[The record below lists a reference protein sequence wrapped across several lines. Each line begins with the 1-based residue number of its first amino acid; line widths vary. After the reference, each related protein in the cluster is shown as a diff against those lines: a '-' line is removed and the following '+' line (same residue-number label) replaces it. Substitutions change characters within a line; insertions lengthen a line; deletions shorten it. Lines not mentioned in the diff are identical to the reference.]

1 MAGRIPDQF
10 IDELLSRADIV
21 EVIGSR
27 LELKRAGSNLQA
39 LCPFHNEKSPS
50 FTVSPSKQ
58 FYHCFGCGA
67 HGTAIRFLMEYD
79 RMEFRDAIEHLARSV
94 GMELPQSAQDNQTQE
109 LAPVYEV
116 LAQAAGRYQQWLRQ
130 HPAREAAIDY
140 LKRRG
145 LTGEIAAIYGL
156 GFAPSGR
163 ENLTRALGNLPLL
176 LKAGLSGKAES
187 GQPYDRFRE
196 RVMFPIRD
204 RRGRVIGFG
213 GRVIGSGEPKY
224 LNSPETPVFHKGRE
238 LYGLYECLQENPRPA
253 ELVVVEGYMDVVA
266 LAQYGVR
273 QAVATL
279 GTATSTIQVERL
291 FQVTANVVFCFDGD
305 RAGRAAAARAL
316 EAAMPAIRE
325 GRQARFLF
333 LPEGE
338 DPDSLVR
345 KEGAEAFTER
355 LRRAKPLSELFFE
368 QLMSGIDMNSM
379 DGRAR
384 LAEKAAPGLRKL
396 PPGIFREMM
405 LGRLAELTKVDARQV
420 EAVIAPNERARPRP
434 SPQPV
439 AAQAAIG
446 RRPLR
451 LAIALLLQR
460 PALAALVEQPERY
473 DGVDVPGL
481 PLLAEV
487 LALTRQEPA
496 LSTGAILERFR
507 DSPHEAALWKLVAWE
522 HQVPEAG
529 IENEFRGV
537 LGWLDRLLDEKR
549 LQYLDEKLQ
558 QQGALTEGELREW
571 QALLAG
577 KRAAPHQS

>member
-1 MAGRIPDQF
+1 
-10 IDELLSRADIV
+10 
-21 EVIGSR
+21 
-27 LELKRAGSNLQA
+27 
-39 LCPFHNEKSPS
+39 
-50 FTVSPSKQ
+50 
-58 FYHCFGCGA
+58 
-67 HGTAIRFLMEYD
+67 
-79 RMEFRDAIEHLARSV
+79 
-94 GMELPQSAQDNQTQE
+94 
-109 LAPVYEV
+109 
-116 LAQAAGRYQQWLRQ
+116 
-130 HPAREAAIDY
+130 
-140 LKRRG
+140 
-145 LTGEIAAIYGL
+145 
-156 GFAPSGR
+156 
-163 ENLTRALGNLPLL
+163 
-176 LKAGLSGKAES
+176 
-187 GQPYDRFRE
+187 
-196 RVMFPIRD
+196 
-204 RRGRVIGFG
+204 
-213 GRVIGSGEPKY
+213 
-224 LNSPETPVFHKGRE
+224 
-238 LYGLYECLQENPRPA
+238 
-253 ELVVVEGYMDVVA
+253 VA

-279 GTATSTIQVERL
+279 GTATSTVQVERL
-291 FQVTANVVFCFDGD
+291 FQVTANVIFCFDGD

-345 KEGAEAFTER
+345 KEGAEAFRER
-355 LRRAKPLSELFFE
+355 LRQSKPLSELFFE

-420 EAVIAPNERARPRP
+420 EAVIAPSKRARAG
-434 SPQPV
+434 SAPQPV

-460 PALAALVEQPERY
+460 PALAALAEQPERY
-473 DGVDVPGL
+473 AGIDVPGL
-481 PLLAEV
+481 ALLAEV
-487 LALTRQEPA
+487 LTLTRQEPG

-507 DSPHEAALWKLVAWE
+507 DSPYEAALWKLAAWE

-577 KRAAPHQS
+577 KRAAPQQS

>member
-21 EVIGSR
+21 EVIGGR
-27 LELKRAGSNLQA
+27 LELKRTGSNLQA

-79 RMEFRDAIEHLARSV
+79 RLEFRDAIEHLARSV
-94 GMELPQSAQDNQTQE
+94 GMELPQSAQDDQTQE
-109 LAPVYEV
+109 LAPVYDV
-116 LAQAAGRYQQWLRQ
+116 LSQAAARYQQWLRQ
-130 HPAREAAIDY
+130 HRAREAAVDY

-145 LTGEIAAIYGL
+145 LTGEIAAAYGL
-156 GFAPSGR
+156 GFAPPGWD
-163 ENLTRALGNLPLL
+163 NLTRALGRLPLL
-176 LKAGLSGKAES
+176 LKAGLSTQGDGGKA
-187 GQPYDRFRE
+187 YDRFRE
-196 RVMFPIRD
+196 RIMFPIRD

-213 GRVIGSGEPKY
+213 GRIIDNGEPKY

-238 LYGLYECLQENPRPA
+238 LYGLYECLQENPRPT

-279 GTATSTIQVERL
+279 GTATSTVQVERL

-316 EAAMPAIRE
+316 ESAMPAIRE

-345 KEGAEAFTER
+345 KEGAEAFKER
-355 LRRAKPLSELFFE
+355 LRQAKPLSELFFE

-384 LAEKAAPGLRKL
+384 LAEKAMPGLRKL

-405 LGRLAELTKVDARQV
+405 LGRLAELTKVETRQV
-420 EAVIAPNERARPRP
+420 EAAIAPRGRAQPAP
-434 SPQPV
+434 PQP
-439 AAQAAIG
+439 AATQAPIG

-481 PLLAEV
+481 PLLAELLV
-487 LALTRQEPA
+487 LTRQEPG

-558 QQGALTEGELREW
+558 QQGALTDGELREW

-577 KRAAPHQS
+577 KRVAPQQS